1 MNNSSIPSE
10 RTATGMAGV
19 EEIRAGIALAN
30 NKASDAIAALQQAA
44 LQLDEARTALMAA
57 TEGSGQADIVA
68 AHGLLAESV
77 QTIAGLRATIL
88 ASITSAEGYAAR
100 L

>member
-1 MNNSSIPSE
+1 
-10 RTATGMAGV
+10 MAGV

-44 LQLDEARTALMAA
+44 LQLDEARTALMTA
-57 TEGSGQADIVA
+57 TEGSAQTDVTQ
-68 AHGLLAESV
+68 AHGLLAEAV
-77 QTIAGLRATIL
+77 QTIAGLRTTIL